1 MNIINELDKQSKV
14 IDYYLRE
21 SMKERDDFN
30 KSIFDSMEYSLFTGG
45 KRIRPIMALKTFL
58 MFDDDIFKVMP
69 FALAIEM
76 IHTYSLIHDDLPC
89 MDNDDFRRGKPSNHK
104 VFGEAMAVLAGDGLL
119 NLAYET
125 MTDHIHKNSKTE
137 DSYKMNIRAM
147 KEVSKY
153 SGSSGMIA
161 GQVLDLMSS
170 FNNMDEEKLFYMYR
184 SKTAALFKASILSGA
199 IVGGANNDEIKA
211 LSDFGLHLGLAY
223 QIQDDL
229 LDESQDEY
237 INKFTY
243 LRFHSVEE
251 AEEKILSLSREAI
264 NSLNLLENRDTSFL
278 RELAKYLI
286 NREI

>member
-1 MNIINELDKQSKV
+1 MNITNELDKQSKV
-14 IDYYLRE
+14 IDFYLME
-21 SMKERDDFN
+21 LMKKSDDFN
-30 KSIFDSMEYSLFTGG
+30 KSIFDAMEYSLFTGG
-45 KRIRPIMALKTFL
+45 KRLRPIMAIETFF
-58 MFDDDIFKVMP
+58 MFDDDIYKVLP

-89 MDNDDFRRGKPSNHK
+89 MDNDDFRRGKPTNHK

-119 NLAYET
+119 NLAFET
-125 MTDHIHKNSKTE
+125 MTDHIYKNSKTE
-137 DSYKMNIRAM
+137 DSYRMNIRAM
-147 KEVSKY
+147 NEISRY

-170 FNNMDEEKLFYMYR
+170 FNNMDEERLFYMYR
-184 SKTAALFKASILSGA
+184 SKTAALIKASILSGA
-199 IVGGANNDEIKA
+199 IAGGANNDELKA
-211 LSDFGLHLGLAY
+211 LNDFGLHLGLAY

-229 LDESQDEY
+229 LDASQDEY

-243 LRFHSVEE
+243 LRFHSVDE
-251 AEEKILSLSREAI
+251 AEAKILELSRQAI
-264 NSLNLLENRDTSFL
+264 NSLNTLEKRDTTFL